1 MKALLVNKAM
11 PKKQAW
17 VDFPMAAPHIES
29 DGLDRL
35 RELAG
40 VPGTDTLS
48 PLLVAEVNSHIRN
61 LVHYVPED
69 ATPEQLNTLAIKIG
83 YMQPEEQVCFEGA
96 LDINAVDSM
105 EDILRLADELDQ
117 YEMFLDVSSVG
128 ELGRYIVNFG
138 IMEFPEDALPY
149 LDYERIGTEYDA
161 NHGGVFRGTSY
172 ITKMADAPAQDL
184 DDGRT
189 QQITLHLYT
198 SKVGDTMPGPYRLTL
213 PACEAR
219 LEQVKKSIG
228 VDDFTEARIE
238 NVELSPDALRDL
250 IPSDCAS
257 VETYNA
263 LAVELETLSQTEGQL
278 TKLCAV
284 LEVMRPETLG
294 SALKV
299 ARSLDA
305 YELVDGNQSAWTYG
319 LHAMRSIPGLE
330 SNDVRD
336 LMNFLDLEAYGKHRM
351 KEDRAVETAYGLLRR
366 ARGPME
372 QKKGAPTPMSE
383 KDVPTGTGK
392 QTHLATAAPGKSH
405 LYRWFVVEN
414 YGQEDERQYEH
425 SALTGAIDRFNGL
438 ACGSKRLRV
447 SKDDAFTA
455 DLVVTKDGETH
466 IDEMCLKDPHFSQSS
481 RMAEAVARLKLS
493 IAGLE
498 TPQQNMT
505 LGGM

>member
-1 MKALLVNKAM
+1 MKALLVNQSM
-11 PKKQAW
+11 PKKQTW

-83 YMQPEEQVCFEGA
+83 YMQPDEQVCFEGA

-149 LDYERIGTEYDA
+149 LDYERIGTEYNA
-161 NHGGVFRGTSY
+161 NYGGVFRDTSY
-172 ITKMADAPAQDL
+172 ITRMAGAPAQNL

-198 SKVGDTMPGPYRLTL
+198 PKVGDTMPGPYRLTL
-213 PACEAR
+213 PASEAR
-219 LEQVKKSIG
+219 LEWVKKRIG

-238 NVELSPDALRDL
+238 NVEFSLDALRDL
-250 IPSDCAS
+250 IPADCAS
-257 VETYNA
+257 VETYNE
-263 LAVELETLSQTEGQL
+263 LAVELETLSQTEGQF
-278 TKLCAV
+278 TKLCAA
-284 LEVMRPETLG
+284 LDATQPETLG

-319 LHAMRSIPGLE
+319 LHAMRCIPGLE
-330 SNDVRD
+330 SNDIRD

-372 QKKGAPTPMSE
+372 QKKGAPTP
-383 KDVPTGTGK
+383 KDVLTATWT
-392 QTHLATAAPGKSH
+392 QAQRTAADPGKSH

-425 SALTGAIDRFNGL
+425 NALTGAIDRFNGL
-438 ACGSKRLRV
+438 VCGSKRLRV
-447 SKDDAFTA
+447 SKDDVFTA
-455 DLVVTKDGETH
+455 DLVVTKNGETH
-466 IDEMCLKDPHFSQSS
+466 IDETCLKDPRFSQSS
-481 RMAEAVARLKLS
+481 RMAEAVTRLKLS
-493 IAGLE
+493 IGGLE
-498 TPQQNMT
+498 APQQGMT
-505 LGGM
+505 FGEM